1 MASQPWLAGLVRG
14 GVLRSGLL
22 GVQRV
27 QPPGQAAGEGAGQ
40 GHGVIP
46 GPGQLRF
53 RKVNIRKPHQPS
65 WFRKK
70 LLAVSKPVW
79 DEDVP
84 IEQEPL
90 NCRLVERQKERVE
103 WLDHINQL
111 EKFYVEEMMELF
123 HSSQMI
129 AFYHDNPIARV
140 NFRKAW
146 QNGRRAGME
155 LKRFNIRVGKHG
167 LKGTEWEN
175 CLHFF
180 RQFPGIRGDFEQPIL
195 FSPKANP
202 KALLTF
208 EKKVPEFHLIGAVI
222 HGRIHSRA
230 GVIELQDIPDLTAQR
245 EQLVALLGANQSK
258 LVQLLGSN
266 QQQLATNLE
275 QLIKDKTE

>member
-22 GVQRV
+22 GVHRV
-27 QPPGQAAGEGAGQ
+27 QHPGQATGEGAGQ

-53 RKVNIRKPHQPS
+53 RKINIRKPHQPT
-65 WFRKK
+65 WFRKR
-70 LLAVSKPVW
+70 LLAVSKPEW

-90 NCRLVERQKERVE
+90 DCKFVERQKERVE
-103 WLDHINQL
+103 WLDDVNQL
-111 EKFYVEEMMELF
+111 EMFYVQEMMELF

-129 AFYHDNPIARV
+129 AFYLDNPIPNC

-155 LKRFNIRVGKHG
+155 LKKFNIRVGKHG
-167 LKGTEWEN
+167 LKGTQWEN

-180 RQFPGIRGDFEQPIL
+180 RQFPGMRGDIEQPIL
-195 FSPKANP
+195 FSPNVNP

-230 GVIELQDIPDLTAQR
+230 EVIELQDIPDLTAQR

-275 QLIKDKTE
+275 QFIKDKTE